1 MTTRKRLSCCRQR
14 AYSYC
19 LLRMFAAD
27 GFSIA
32 EFKQKYL
39 TKLADRVYNV
49 TIGMRIS
56 VRLGVN
62 G

>member
-1 MTTRKRLSCCRQR
+1 M
-14 AYSYC
+14 Y
-19 LLRMFAAD
+19 AAD
-27 GFSIA
+27 LSGIA

-56 VRLGVN
+56 VRLGVK